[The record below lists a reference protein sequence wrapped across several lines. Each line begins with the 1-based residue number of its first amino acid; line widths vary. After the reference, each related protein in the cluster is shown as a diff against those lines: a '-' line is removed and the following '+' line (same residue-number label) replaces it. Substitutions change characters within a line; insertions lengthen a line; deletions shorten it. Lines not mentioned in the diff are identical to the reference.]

1 MSKFKTILP
10 ALILGAICL
19 ICALLLA
26 ATNELTKGA
35 ILEQEEAAS
44 LERKQALFPDGDT
57 FVKVELTDE
66 MSEEMK
72 SGGFAVDDIHE
83 ALDAS
88 GNLLGY
94 VVITRSFGYAGDV
107 IVTSGFAPDGSV
119 VRVFATAENDTPKLG
134 KEVEKDAFLSQFT
147 SVEAGEHAVI
157 SGGSGGSVL
166 AVSGATISSKAAG
179 SAFNAAVDA
188 VIYLQ
193 EEGVIGHE

>member
-1 MSKFKTILP
+1 MTMFKKILP

-19 ICALLLA
+19 VCVLLLA
-26 ATNELTKGA
+26 TTNELTKDA
-35 ILEQEEAAS
+35 ILEQEVAAA
-44 LERKQALFPDGDT
+44 LERKQALFPEGDQ
-57 FVKVELTDE
+57 FVEIELTDE
-66 MSEEMK
+66 MRKAMI
-72 SGGFAVDDIHE
+72 SGGFAADEIHE

-107 IVTSGFAPDGSV
+107 IVTSGFAADGSV

-134 KEVEKDAFLSQFT
+134 KEVEKEPFLSQFT
-147 SVEAGEHAVI
+147 SVEAGEHAII

-179 SAFNAAVDA
+179 DAFNAAVDA
-188 VIYLQ
+188 IIYLQ
-193 EEGVIGHE
+193 EEGVIGS